1 VSTRLGDFIL
11 TKRSAKPTTKQK
23 RKNALWWNFVVFTQD
38 PQPEVHQGFRTAF
51 TPHTNRF
58 HTTQIRVN
66 AGMLQ
71 VRESHSVC
79 STT

>member
-23 RKNALWWNFVVFTQD
+23 AKMHIGGWKFCGVHAGIASRKSTRD
-38 PQPEVHQGFRTAF
+38 S
-51 TPHTNRF
+51 HTNRF
-58 HTTQIRVN
+58 HITQIRVN
-66 AGMLQ
+66 GGMLQ